1 MKNNM
6 DFKRERK
13 MKALKIGM
21 VFLLGMVLAGAGLF
35 AAGGQ
40 PKPSDAAPSGP
51 PSGTIVVY
59 TSVPQNLID
68 EYTTE
73 FRKHLPDITV
83 EVYRAAT
90 GDIMAKLSAER
101 QARAPSADVVWL
113 ADGASAVMLKN
124 QGLLARFVSSE
135 DAYIPASMKDKDY
148 NFYGSRVINMVLAY
162 NTQAIQTKPTSWND
176 LLNPAYRGKIGIPN
190 VTSGTSYA
198 FVGNLVAHPD
208 FKWKFFEDMRA
219 NGGMRVA
226 ANADAVRSLATGEFV
241 LTIVLD
247 YMIKE
252 ARDNGSPVDYVIPKE
267 GAVVVVSPIGL
278 TSVSRNPNAAGAF
291 INYVLSAEGMAMLH
305 KQGVVTARSDIKPPP
320 GVPLVQD
327 IHAFPED
334 SDFLN
339 NSFEEIYRR
348 FEEIFGR

>member
-1 MKNNM
+1 
-6 DFKRERK
+6 
-13 MKALKIGM
+13 MKALRIGIAA
-21 VFLLGMVLAGAGLF
+21 LLGTILMGVSLF
-35 AAGGQ
+35 AGGQ
-40 PKPSDAAPSGP
+40 QGISNAAASGS

-68 EYTTE
+68 EYTNE
-73 FRKHLPDITV
+73 FHKYHPDITV

-90 GDIMAKLSAER
+90 GDIMAKLAAER

-113 ADGASAVMLKN
+113 ADGASAVMLKS

-135 DAYIPASMKDKDY
+135 DANIPTSMKDKDH

-162 NTQAIQTKPTSWND
+162 NTQALQTPPSSWKD
-176 LLNPAYRGKIGIPN
+176 LLNPAYRGKIGLPN

-198 FVGNLVAHPD
+198 FVGNLVAHRD
-208 FKWKFFEDMRA
+208 FGWAYFENMRA

-241 LTIVLD
+241 MTIVLD

-252 ARDNGSPVDYVIPKE
+252 ARDNGSPVDYVIPRE
-267 GAVVVVSPIGL
+267 GAVVVVSPIAL

-291 INYVLSAEGMAMLH
+291 INFVLSAEGMAMLH
-305 KQGVVTARSDIKPPP
+305 RQGVVTARSDIKPPP
-320 GVPLVQD
+320 GVPLVSD

-339 NSFEEIYRR
+339 NAFEEIYGR